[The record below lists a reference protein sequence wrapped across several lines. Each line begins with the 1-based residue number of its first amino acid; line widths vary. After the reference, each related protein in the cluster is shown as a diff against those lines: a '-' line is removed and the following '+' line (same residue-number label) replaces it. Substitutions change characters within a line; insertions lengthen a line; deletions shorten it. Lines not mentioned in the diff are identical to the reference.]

1 MANRD
6 YFDGMDLGVGYNPLT
21 GAASTSW
28 VDFGELT
35 TAGGQTGQTAELLFK
50 RVTSSAELSKVLGMD
65 AEVNLSASWFKIGG
79 SFKAKACTESSR
91 KINEYSTFSVLYVKV
106 RGMAQNLRDVDLKP
120 QAIDFITNKGLEA
133 FFRRAGYE
141 YISGIIPGGEFIS
154 TIEIISNDIE
164 TKEKIDAHLSAQ
176 ISCSTVIPKIGAID
190 ANAELKSKFAELA
203 KYNNV
208 RIEARCYRKGG
219 VGAISTTPE
228 EALEYAVNFPASV
241 QQSADILQ
249 VICKPYHELI
259 SFPDEFDTIAVE
271 RQQRVLR
278 SLWDRYQQVTKSI
291 ADVEY
296 ILQYPIQFDGVEEG
310 ILRAGKQQL
319 EQQLDEI
326 ADRAMN
332 YAKNPTQIRVE
343 GSDFATILLS
353 LPPRKITPQPEPPL
367 QTEDSIDAVALESAQ
382 GIDYRQ
388 LRDLL
393 KAEKWQEAD
402 KETRK
407 VMLKAVNRE
416 SEGFVDVD
424 SLKKFPCQDLRTI
437 DRLWETASVTVSAID
452 NEEAQ
457 RAIQIVQGLTRCLN
471 EGDIYAGRVTRI
483 IPIGAFVELLPGKE
497 GMIHISQ
504 LADYRIG
511 KVEDEVGVGD
521 EVIVK
526 VREIDN
532 RGRVNLTRLGIHPDE
547 AAAARRG

>member
-1 MANRD
+1 LYD
-6 YFDGMDLGVGYNPLT
+6 II
-21 GAASTSW
+21 
-28 VDFGELT
+28 
-35 TAGGQTGQTAELLFK
+35 
-50 RVTSSAELSKVLGMD
+50 SSENQQSQQP
-65 AEVNLSASWFKIGG
+65 
-79 SFKAKACTESSR
+79 R
-91 KINEYSTFSVLYVKV
+91 
-106 RGMAQNLRDVDLKP
+106 
-120 QAIDFITNKGLEA
+120 LEA

-164 TKEKIDAHLSAQ
+164 TKEKIDAALSAQ
-176 ISCSTVIPKIGAID
+176 VSYSTVIPKMGAID

-228 EALEYAVNFPASV
+228 EALEYAINFPASV

-291 ADVEY
+291 ADVDY
-296 ILQYPIQFDGVEEG
+296 ILQYPMQFDGVEEG

-402 KETRK
+402 EETRK
-407 VMLKAVNRE
+407 VMLKVVNRE
-416 SEGFVDVD
+416 SEGSLNVD
-424 SLKKFPCQDLRTI
+424 SVKQFPCQDLRTI
-437 DRLWETASVTVSAID
+437 DRLWVTASKGHFGFSVQKKIWQECGSPITYDNKDWTKFGDYIGWRKGGKWSDYQNLKFAGRFSPKGELPGVFVGTFWEKINVNVKEDIKSKLVNFTIFDPLGINRLTAGLVSAMTQNSFD
-452 NEEAQ
+452 
-457 RAIQIVQGLTRCLN
+457 
-471 EGDIYAGRVTRI
+471 
-483 IPIGAFVELLPGKE
+483 LLEQNNGS
-497 GMIHISQ
+497 I
-504 LADYRIG
+504 
-511 KVEDEVGVGD
+511 
-521 EVIVK
+521 VIVLFS
-526 VREIDN
+526 
-532 RGRVNLTRLGIHPDE
+532 RVNTCEL
-547 AAAARRG
+547 

>member
-106 RGMAQNLRDVDLKP
+106 RGMAQNVRDVDLKP

-176 ISCSTVIPKIGAID
+176 ISFSTVIPKMGAID

-291 ADVEY
+291 ADVDY
-296 ILQYPIQFDGVEEG
+296 ILQYPLQFDGVEEG
-310 ILRAGKQQL
+310 ILRAGKQEL

-326 ADRAMN
+326 AVRAMN
-332 YAKNPTQIRVE
+332 YAKNPTNIRVE
-343 GSDFATILLS
+343 GSDFATIELP
-353 LPPRKITPQPEPPL
+353 LPPRKVTPQPEPPL
-367 QTEDSIDAVALESAQ
+367 QTEDSSDAVALESDDLSSEIA
-382 GIDYRQ
+382 IDYSR

-393 KAEKWQEAD
+393 KAQDWGRAD
-402 KETRK
+402 YETLQL
-407 VMLKAVNRE
+407 MLRASSRGSKNKLE
-416 SEGFVDVD
+416 QD
-424 SLKKFPCQDLRTI
+424 SLRNIPVNDLHTI
-437 DRLWETASVTVSAID
+437 NRLWIKYSGGKFCFSIQQKIWKECGSPRSYEID
-452 NEEAQ
+452 SLFFKSNTGWENFGERIGWKGSKGWLNPSQ
-457 RAIQIVQGLTRCLN
+457 LTHNHIGELPALWAFTCI
-471 EGDIYAGRVTRI
+471 GFSPYAGCTSAAI
-483 IPIGAFVELLPGKE
+483 LMSELPD
-497 GMIHISQ
+497 MS
-504 LADYRIG
+504 
-511 KVEDEVGVGD
+511 
-521 EVIVK
+521 
-526 VREIDN
+526 DN
-532 RGRVNLTRLGIHPDE
+532 
-547 AAAARRG
+547 AK